1 MGDICWSGCLLHKAI
16 RAADVGG
23 RSGVVYVE
31 QCVILWLSRY
41 LVVRLRRRLRW
52 CAWKV
57 MEAGYCV
64 VVDARLCSVYCH
76 CIGRDGQLMLEEGQ
90 GVCSWIRVS

>member
-1 MGDICWSGCLLHKAI
+1 MGDICWSGCLLHKAR

-41 LVVRLRRRLRW
+41 LVVRLRKR
-52 CAWKV
+52 CA
-57 MEAGYCV
+57 V
-64 VVDARLCSVYCH
+64 VL
-76 CIGRDGQLMLEEGQ
+76 GR
-90 GVCSWIRVS
+90 